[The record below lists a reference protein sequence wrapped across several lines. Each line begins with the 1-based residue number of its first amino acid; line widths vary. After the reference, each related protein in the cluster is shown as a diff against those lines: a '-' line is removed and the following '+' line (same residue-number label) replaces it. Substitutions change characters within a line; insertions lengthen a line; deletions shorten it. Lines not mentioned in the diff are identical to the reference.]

1 MNSITRPDRSLWLWG
16 IGCIHSSR
24 RPGFS
29 NNLVLTIIQE
39 KIWPR
44 LWPLKKSYLIFL
56 VENNLLR
63 LFCGERILSRKN
75 IIKGIA
81 MSNVTKTG
89 MRVQPPNKS
98 LEL

>member
-1 MNSITRPDRSLWLWG
+1 MVSSIWLWG
-16 IGCIHSSR
+16 IGCIDSSR
-24 RPGFS
+24 RPRFS

-44 LWPLKKSYLIFL
+44 LKPFKKIFFNTSGG
-56 VENNLLR
+56 NNLLR
-63 LFCGERILSRKN
+63 FFCGERILSQRN
-75 IIKGIA
+75 VIKGIA
-81 MSNVTKTG
+81 MSNGTKTG